1 MVVALLSL
9 ELHLETSQSLKDK
22 RMILR
27 SVKARIKHFNVA
39 VAEVGHV
46 DLWQRAQLAVVTI
59 GATRDDADRTLNAI
73 VDEIDRA
80 EPGLISHSTVE
91 FLT

>member
-9 ELHLETSQSLKDK
+9 ELHLETAQSLKDK

-27 SVKARIKHFNVA
+27 SVRARIKHFNVA
-39 VAEVGHV
+39 VAEVGHL
-46 DLWQRAQLAVVTI
+46 DLWQRAQVAVVTI
-59 GATRDDADRTLNAI
+59 GPTRDDADRTLNSV

-80 EPGLISHSTVE
+80 EPGLIIHSTVE